1 MFKKFTNGCVRI
13 VNRWLPDPF
22 LFAIILTIITFV
34 SSMIGTGQNP
44 IQLVNARVFDSY
56 ISKRSLK
63 ALKQLYF
70 FVKKFVLFYS
80 IF

>member
-1 MFKKFTNGCVRI
+1 MKHVGIVFKNTENADAMDYLKKSLENIFEEYVQFTR
-13 VNRWLPDPF
+13 L
-22 LFAIILTIITFV
+22 
-34 SSMIGTGQNP
+34 
-44 IQLVNARVFDSY
+44 FDSY